1 MTTTT
6 KHPTSSN
13 RVAVAALAVAAA
25 LVGAALTWTV
35 VPSVS
40 AAVGMGV
47 LGALGVVVLAE
58 AVAVV
63 WSWRHNREE
72 RAALKHRSQAASLA
86 LAAAS
91 ASPSLAETWFPPLE
105 ETIEFPHGPGA
116 SVGGSI
122 PVHGGADAPIYPVNQ
137 YLSLRGV
144 LGDDGPIDVSNVPD
158 ATVGPTLIDRYRE

>member
-6 KHPTSSN
+6 KHPASSN

-58 AVAVV
+58 AAAVV

-72 RAALKHRSQAASLA
+72 RAALNRRSQAASIA
-86 LAAAS
+86 LAAAPV
-91 ASPSLAETWFPPLE
+91 SPSQAETWFPPLDQVE
-105 ETIEFPHGPGA
+105 NAGRYWMENEWMEHEWRGLDFGEPDIYVVPIPELSSVNPSSAAASDRDVGLFP
-116 SVGGSI
+116 SEWES
-122 PVHGGADAPIYPVNQ
+122 
-137 YLSLRGV
+137 RGF
-144 LGDDGPIDVSNVPD
+144 
-158 ATVGPTLIDRYRE
+158 

>member
-6 KHPTSSN
+6 KHPTSTN

-58 AVAVV
+58 AAAVV

-72 RAALKHRSQAASLA
+72 RAALNRRSQAASIA
-86 LAAAS
+86 LAAAPV
-91 ASPSLAETWFPPLE
+91 SPSQAETWFPPLDQVE
-105 ETIEFPHGPGA
+105 NAGQDWIEHQWNGLDF
-116 SVGGSI
+116 SESE
-122 PVHGGADAPIYPVNQ
+122 VHKVSEQ
-137 YLSLRGV
+137 ELLSLNPSSASPADR
-144 LGDDGPIDVSNVPD
+144 DVRLHPS
-158 ATVGPTLIDRYRE
+158 EW